1 MKTILVAL
9 AHPDDEV
16 GCAGTMATHAA
27 RGDRVVALFLTRGEM
42 TEALGTSDPAEV
54 AELRMEHGRQAAAI
68 VGAEA
73 HFLDLPDT
81 RVRDTPE
88 AAARVARVV
97 ADVRPDAVLTWG
109 DAWIRGMRH
118 PDHQATGRLVRTAV
132 TLARM
137 ARAVAPAEPHR
148 GAAPIFTLR
157 DRHSNLPAAAI
168 DVSPGLEAALALGE
182 HYRARIGWPWE
193 GWHEARLRR
202 AGQAWDVAA
211 AEVLDAWETEPGLWQ
226 CLTDAPLV
234 PY

>member
-42 TEALGTSDPAEV
+42 TEALGTSDPSEV
-54 AELRMEHGRQAAAI
+54 ARRRVEQGGEAAAI

-73 HFLDLPDT
+73 RFLDLPDT
-81 RVRDTPE
+81 GVRDTPE
-88 AAARVARVV
+88 VAGRVARVV
-97 ADVRPDAVLTWG
+97 AEVRPDAVVTWG
-109 DAWIRGMRH
+109 EAWIRGMRH
-118 PDHQATGRLVRTAV
+118 PDHQATGRVVRAAV

-148 GAAPIFTLR
+148 LPAPVFTLR
-157 DRHSNLPAAAI
+157 DRHSRLPAAAI
-168 DVSPGLEAALALGE
+168 DVSPGFAAALALGE
-182 HYRARIGWPWE
+182 YYRARIGWPWE

-202 AGQAWDVAA
+202 FGAEWGVAA
-211 AEVLDAWETEPGLWQ
+211 AEVLDAWETEPGLWPG
-226 CLTDAPLV
+226 LTDAPLV